1 MQTCSHI
8 HTYVLDASVWTLRS
22 AFYNFFLH
30 RLWLFLLHSSMLYP
44 ATLTL
49 TPDPGGQWATEWFC
63 ETQSDGDCQRQ
74 NFLPSIGGLEL
85 TSLLSSSGHCYHQL
99 CVISQS
105 DSLKKGIDFCLLQSL
120 VSNKPFTLVIAFL
133 LWHKLLYA
141 WLIIEPLVSTP
152 YWQSSAYV

>member
-1 MQTCSHI
+1 MCLCELSGLHFITS
-8 HTYVLDASVWTLRS
+8 
-22 AFYNFFLH
+22 FFIDFGYSFCILVC
-30 RLWLFLLHSSMLYP
+30 FIP

-120 VSNKPFTLVIAFL
+120 VLNKPFTLVIAFL

-152 YWQSSAYV
+152 YWQSSAYVQKWCMQ